1 MREINRNL
9 KDNNGFYSLLQ
20 FNHFVSFASGLFA
33 ELVGFAFIFV
43 IGDDKVR
50 IFYDVAATF

>member
-20 FNHFVSFASGLFA
+20 FNHFHTFSFGLFA
-33 ELVGFAFIFV
+33 EFIGFAFIFV